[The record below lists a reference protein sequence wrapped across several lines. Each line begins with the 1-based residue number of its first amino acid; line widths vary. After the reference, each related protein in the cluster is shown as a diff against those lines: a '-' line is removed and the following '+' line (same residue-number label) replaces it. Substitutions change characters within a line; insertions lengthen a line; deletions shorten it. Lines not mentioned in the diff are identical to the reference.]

1 MRKLMTYPPF
11 CDLCVVGFSGTDENK
26 VRIAAKLFFNS
37 FKASASEK
45 YPELKLIVLGPMQP
59 RISKISG
66 KYRYRMIVKCKNNS
80 KFRSFMSELLVNFGK
95 DTKFNDVSIFADIN
109 PESIL

>member
-1 MRKLMTYPPF
+1 MI
-11 CDLCVVGFSGTDENK
+11 FSDNYDK
-26 VRIAAKLFFNS
+26 FRMAQIAYNAEL
-37 FKASASEK
+37 EK